1 MCQEVGADSARN
13 SPPGGWRKG
22 GGMESGAEGGT
33 GSVATVG
40 IEQVAGRDGGSS
52 KAVCNVTAAGG
63 GSGRDGKD
71 EEEPMPEMG
80 KDSLPWTLGTNLVS

>member
-33 GSVATVG
+33 GSVA
-40 IEQVAGRDGGSS
+40 E
-52 KAVCNVTAAGG
+52 
-63 GSGRDGKD
+63 
-71 EEEPMPEMG
+71 
-80 KDSLPWTLGTNLVS
+80 